1 VLREIIM
8 PSKTIARFRPLA
20 LAAVAAALLAGP
32 ARADIKDYEFQLVKP
47 EVKSGD
53 TVVAVR
59 IVDKRTGTPVTDA
72 VVFSK
77 RLDMA
82 PDNMASMV
90 APLEPVPASE
100 PGVYGFKTN
109 LSMAGRWQLSV
120 AAKLQGETGT
130 LQARFVVKATP

>member
-1 VLREIIM
+1 M
-8 PSKTIARFRPLA
+8 SFTTFASFRRPCTALAA
-20 LAAVAAALLAGP
+20 LAAVGVMATSP
-32 ARADIKDYEFQLVKP
+32 ARADIKDYEFQLVQP

-59 IVDKRTGTPVTDA
+59 IVDKRTGKPVSDA

-90 APLEPVPASE
+90 APLEPAPAGD

-109 LSMAGRWQLSV
+109 LSHPGRWQLSV

-130 LQARFVVKATP
+130 LQARFVVKAVP

>member
-1 VLREIIM
+1 M
-8 PSKTIARFRPLA
+8 SFTPLASVRRLSVVVAA
-20 LAAVAAALLAGP
+20 LAAAGVMATGP
-32 ARADIKDYEFQLVKP
+32 ARADVKDYEFQLVKP

-59 IVDKRTGTPVTDA
+59 IVDKRTGKPVSDA

-82 PDNMASMV
+82 PDNMASMT
-90 APLEPVPASE
+90 APLEPAPAGE

-109 LSMAGRWQLSV
+109 ISHPGRWQLSV

-130 LQARFVVKATP
+130 LQARFVVKAVP

>member
-1 VLREIIM
+1 M
-8 PSKTIARFRPLA
+8 PVVTLSARRLSFS
-20 LAAVAAALLAGP
+20 LAATALLVTAGV
-32 ARADIKDYEFQLVKP
+32 ARADIKDYELQLVKA
-47 EVKSGD
+47 EVNSGD

-59 IVDKRTGTPVTDA
+59 IVNKKTGAPVPDA

-90 APLEPVPASE
+90 APLEPAPAAE
-100 PGVYGFKTN
+100 AGVYGFKTN
-109 LSMAGRWQLSV
+109 ISHPGRWQLSV

-130 LQARFVVKATP
+130 LQGRFVVKAVP

>member
-1 VLREIIM
+1 M
-8 PSKTIARFRPLA
+8 PFKTIALFRPLA
-20 LAAVAAALLAGP
+20 LTAVATLATVAAALLAGP
-32 ARADIKDYEFQLVKP
+32 ARADVKDYELQLVQS

-53 TVVAVR
+53 AVVAVR
-59 IVDKRTGTPVTDA
+59 IVDKKTGKPVGDA

-90 APLEPVPASE
+90 APLEPAPSGE

-109 LSMAGRWQLSV
+109 ISHPGRWQLSV

-130 LQARFVVKATP
+130 LQARFIIKATP